1 VVFDCSKLYISE
13 CLSHS
18 LFYLPSLIASY
29 SVRNGSAL
37 HAHGSA
43 IFRIVVEHPTK
54 SSLDHVGYASWK
66 SRGSIIAD
74 LTVTNLICIFR
85 PRRGRTPSLI
95 LRLALQ
101 VSTELDVSVDVETGA

>member
-1 VVFDCSKLYISE
+1 VLFDCSKLYISE

-66 SRGSIIAD
+66 SWLYNCGFD
-74 LTVTNLICIFR
+74 
-85 PRRGRTPSLI
+85 GY
-95 LRLALQ
+95 
-101 VSTELDVSVDVETGA
+101 ELDLHIQASTGKDAFADPEIGSSGVNRVRRFR